1 MLSTSRSSIVLATL
15 VAIGL
20 LGTSA
25 SADLV
30 ITVQEDAGPI
40 TTAIDLTGP
49 PSQAGGNAAI
59 VVPFTLNTADYQIQ
73 FLSATANQ
81 YSAAN
86 NAVPPGSEVQSSNTS
101 VTNET
106 GAAGHVLHITITGS
120 GFTAPTAPPP
130 ISASSEIGGTTAN
143 NATPS
148 SNSLTFLSTVVG
160 STPPGPFTPQTPSI
174 ATPSSKYD
182 DSQYQAI
189 TGLAGPFSI
198 IQALTIE
205 LDAKGDQVGYQATTN
220 LIGVPEPST
229 MAIAGLGG
237 LALAGYGLRRRK
249 AKA

>member
-1 MLSTSRSSIVLATL
+1 MLSKYRSSIVLATL
-15 VAIGL
+15 VAIGS

-25 SADLV
+25 FADLV
-30 ITVQEDAGPI
+30 ITVQEGVGPI
-40 TTAIDLTGP
+40 QTFSDLSGA
-49 PSQAGGNAAI
+49 PSQANGNSAGAF
-59 VVPFTLNTADYQIQ
+59 VVNTADYKLQ
-73 FLSATANQ
+73 FFGATANQ

-86 NAVPPGSEVQSSNTS
+86 NAVPLGSEVQSATVS

-106 GAAGHVLHITITGS
+106 GLAGQVLTITITGS

-130 ISASSEIGGTTAN
+130 ISASSEIGGSVAN
-143 NATPS
+143 NVTPTN
-148 SNSLTFLSTVVG
+148 NSLTFLSTIVG
-160 STPPGPFTPQTPSI
+160 SNPPGPFTPQTPSI

-182 DSQYQAI
+182 DAQYQTI
-189 TGLAGPFSI
+189 VGLAGPFSI